1 MKHKIIIIGVSLL
14 LLLAAS
20 AFANESEE
28 TVDRYSIWTGLKYTD
43 TSGYAK
49 KVGEYRML
57 RQEQVIPD
65 FKFSYLA
72 LRPNSIFTIDGHYFD
87 KDDAF
92 GKASIVTSD
101 LFKAEFQYRSMSR
114 NIGQDMLENLESRE
128 WLGTNPGGK
137 YITHDIQDPD
147 ADYEYHRT
155 EVLSKVSALLSR
167 KNNVRLEVAHRS
179 ILKKGHAQAIA
190 SNHCFSCH
198 VTSKGREVDEGQHQ
212 IEAGVNAEA
221 GNLDFGYKFGYR
233 LYESNALDPTAYYD
247 PAKHP
252 VNGGSGAEFSPR
264 QNYSDETLTY
274 SAKPKTEKMSHKVR
288 IKGDAGK
295 GRFAGAL
302 TYSRAKNKNT
312 TLVSNTWAGVAN
324 FAYPI
329 SPRTRLIA
337 KVAGTRIKSDETRV
351 DVATYREGRPGIV
364 QSFDYTRFSALD
376 RANGKATVEVV
387 HRVNP
392 KATVSVL
399 AGFQRIDRYN
409 FPTYDSDETT
419 NRFIGQAKLNYRKG
433 LRYSSRLK
441 YRLEKTSDPFTSP
454 RGLFEM
460 NGAENLEFLV
470 NSAGDTSAFMFY
482 YQREGLRYQSIT
494 SQPTIKHEINWTS
507 TYRPTNKVNLNL
519 GAKFVLDKNSDLDS
533 LDVKHTTMIPNLA
546 VSFMPDP
553 RWNVTAGFNYYY
565 NKTRGPVAVALFD
578 G

>member
-1 MKHKIIIIGVSLL
+1 MKHKIIIIGISLL

-20 AFANESEE
+20 VFANENEE

-49 KVGEYRML
+49 KVGEYRQL

-65 FKFSYLA
+65 FKFSYMA

-92 GKASIVTSD
+92 GKAGIVAGD
-101 LFKAEFQYRSMSR
+101 LFKADFQYRSMTR
-114 NIGQDMLENLESRE
+114 NMGQDMLENLETRE

-137 YITHDIQDPD
+137 TITHDIQDPD

-155 EVLSKVSALLSR
+155 EILSKVSALLSR
-167 KNNVRLEVAHRS
+167 EHNVRLEVAHRS

-198 VTSKGREVDEGQHQ
+198 LTSKGREVDEGQHQ
-212 IEAGVNAEA
+212 IEAGINAEA

-233 LYESNALDPTAYYD
+233 LYQSNSLDPTAYYD

-252 VNGGSGAEFSPR
+252 VNGGSGAEFSSR
-264 QNYSDETLTY
+264 QNYSDATLTY
-274 SAKPKTEKMSHKVR
+274 SAKPKTAKMSHKVR

-302 TYSRAKNKNT
+302 TYSQAKNKHT
-312 TLVSNTWAGVAN
+312 FLVSNTWAGVAS
-324 FAYPI
+324 FAYPM
-329 SPRTRLIA
+329 SPKTRLVA
-337 KVAGTRIKSDETRV
+337 KVAGTRIKSDEALV
-351 DVATYREGRPGIV
+351 DVASFREGRPAPAAV
-364 QSFDYTRFSALD
+364 DFDFVRYSALD
-376 RANGKATVEVV
+376 RADGKATVEVI

-399 AGFQRIDRYN
+399 AGFQRIDRYG
-409 FPTYDSDETT
+409 FPTLDNEEATT
-419 NRFIGQAKLNYRKG
+419 RFIGQAKLNYRKG

-441 YRLEKTSDPFTSP
+441 YRLEKTSNPFTSP
-454 RGLFEM
+454 RGLFEYP
-460 NGAENLEFLV
+460 GIDSLTRIGTAAS
-470 NSAGDTSAFMFY
+470 NSYFY
-482 YQREGLRYQSIT
+482 YQREGIRYQSIST
-494 SQPTIKHEINWTS
+494 EPTIKHEINWTS
-507 TYRPTNKVNLNL
+507 SYRPTNKVNLNM

-533 LDVKHTTMIPNLA
+533 LDVKHTTMVPNLA
-546 VSFMPDP
+546 VNFMPDP
-553 RWNVTAGFNYYY
+553 RWTVSAGFNYYY
-565 NKTRGPVAVALFD
+565 NKSRGPVTVALFD